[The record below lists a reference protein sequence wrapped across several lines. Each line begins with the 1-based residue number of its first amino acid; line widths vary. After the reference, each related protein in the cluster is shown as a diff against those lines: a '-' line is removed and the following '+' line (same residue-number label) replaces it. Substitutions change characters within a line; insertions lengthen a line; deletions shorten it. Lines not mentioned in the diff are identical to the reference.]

1 MNSMDTVLIV
11 DDKKINRDILENILK
26 DEYNVL
32 QYDNAVS
39 AIERM
44 KNTFDPISAVILDL
58 VMPGM
63 DGYEFLEYVKKD
75 DVLNKIP
82 VMILTGCSDRE
93 SEKKALENGAWDF
106 VTKPFDTDIIR
117 LRVKSVIARSR
128 ISDYEKLQHIADYD
142 QLTGIYSRGKFN
154 AETRK
159 MLDRYSSEQ
168 FAFLKIDINNFSMI
182 NSFYG
187 EFKGDEILRKVAD
200 KLKQFSA
207 AFKHCTFGRL
217 ESDIFVMC
225 VNYDEQSN
233 FQDDLEEMIS
243 EIKSVFKTY
252 FIVPAVGV
260 YVISDNSM
268 SIRDMYGRAR
278 IASKK
283 IKEAYMKSYEFYDEK
298 MNEDFKQ
305 EQEILSDVD
314 NALKNREFV
323 PYFQPKYDLKTNKP
337 SGAEA
342 LVRWIHP
349 EKGIIMPFKF
359 IPLFERNGL
368 ISKLDSYMWEY
379 VCSISKYW
387 KDNNMPLCP
396 ISVNVSRVN
405 LFDPNFVDNITAL
418 VDRYGVDHSLF
429 NLEITESVYADK
441 NSIISNTL
449 DKLHERNFTIMMD
462 DFGSGYSS
470 LNVLK
475 DVAVDVLKLDMR
487 FMSNGKNDGRAEN
500 ILASVVRMAKWLN
513 MPVIA
518 EGVDDKEQV
527 DFLRGV
533 GCDYIQGYYFAK
545 PMPISDYEKLL
556 SEQPAFVDKKVLNY
570 DGDDLWSKGK
580 KLFNSYEGIIMPMV
594 FLEYKENILNII
606 DVNKAF
612 YDEYG
617 YDTGLPESKNLFE
630 NVVDEDRENVMD
642 IVHNVVE
649 NDIVAECEFRI
660 KFNNHHKRWMHA
672 KLKHY
677 GKTNMS
683 DVIIASFSDV
693 TEQKSCE
700 EKYEMQSERFE
711 QYKNEYESEV
721 NKHRSIL
728 VVDDND
734 IDRKFL
740 VEILKT
746 QYNVFEAADA
756 ETALDIIRNEKIDL
770 VTLDLVMPETR
781 GEELLKTIKGYSDEI
796 DVVIV
801 VVSSDSDC
809 NKQSELIKEGAD
821 DFICKPFSPEILL
834 VRIANLFKLK
844 ISKKINSDIV
854 QAN

>member
-1 MNSMDTVLIV
+1 M
-11 DDKKINRDILENILK
+11 
-26 DEYNVL
+26 
-32 QYDNAVS
+32 
-39 AIERM
+39 
-44 KNTFDPISAVILDL
+44 
-58 VMPGM
+58 
-63 DGYEFLEYVKKD
+63 
-75 DVLNKIP
+75 
-82 VMILTGCSDRE
+82 
-93 SEKKALENGAWDF
+93 ENGAWDF
-106 VTKPFDTDIIR
+106 VTKPFDPEIIK

-128 ISDYEKLQHIADYD
+128 ISDYEKLQYIADYD
-142 QLTGIYSRGKFN
+142 QLTGIYSREKYN
-154 AETRK
+154 IETRK
-159 MLDRYSSEQ
+159 MLDRYSDEQ

-187 EFKGDEILRKVAD
+187 EFKGDDILKKVAE
-200 KLKQFSA
+200 KLKQFSLE
-207 AFKHCTFGRL
+207 FKHCTFGRL

-225 VNYDEQSN
+225 VCYYDE
-233 FQDDLEEMIS
+233 DDFKQTLENMIS

-252 FIVPAVGV
+252 FIVPAIGV
-260 YVISDNSM
+260 YVIKDNSM

-305 EQEILSDVD
+305 EQEILRDVD
-314 NALKNREFV
+314 EALKNKEFV

-349 EKGIIMPFKF
+349 EKGMIMPIKF

-379 VCSISKYW
+379 VCSVLKYW

-396 ISVNVSRVN
+396 VSVNVSRVN

-429 NLEITESVYADK
+429 NLEITESVYSDK

-487 FMSNGKNDGRAEN
+487 FMSNGKHDGRAEN
-500 ILASVVRMAKWLN
+500 ILASVVRMAKWLS

-518 EGVDDKEQV
+518 EGVDKKEQV

-545 PMPISDYEKLL
+545 PMPIEEYEKLM
-556 SEQPAFVDKKVLNY
+556 SEQPTFTDQKNTSY

-580 KLFNSYEGIIMPMV
+580 KLFNSYEGIIQPMV
-594 FLEYKENILNII
+594 FLEYKENTLDIL

-630 NVVDEDRENVMD
+630 NVVDDDREKTIK
-642 IVHNVVE
+642 IVHNVVD
-649 NDIVAECEFRI
+649 NDVVSECEFRI
-660 KFNNHHKRWMHA
+660 RFNNQSERWIYA

-677 GKTNMS
+677 GKVGMS
-683 DVIIASFSDV
+683 DVIIASFSDI

-700 EKYEMQSERFE
+700 EKYEMQSERLE
-711 QYKNEYESEV
+711 KYKNEYESEV
-721 NKHRSIL
+721 SKQRSVL

-734 IDRKFL
+734 IDRKML
-740 VEILKT
+740 SEILSS
-746 QYNVFEAADA
+746 QYNVYEASDA
-756 ETALDIIRNEKIDL
+756 ETALDIIKNQKIDM

-781 GEELLKTIKGYSDEI
+781 GEELLRIIKNSSEDVDAAI
-796 DVVIV
+796 VVI
-801 VVSSDSDC
+801 SADTDC
-809 NKQSELIKEGAD
+809 VKQSELIKNGAD

-834 VRIANLFKLK
+834 IRIANLLKLK
-844 ISKKINSDIV
+844 ISKKINSDMT
-854 QAN
+854 QAK